1 MFLGR
6 VVGSI
11 VSSAKHPTYAGQKL
25 MIVRL
30 TTPDGRMTPRMMVA
44 VDAVGSGAGDFV
56 LISSDG
62 QGVSDILG
70 YDTLIPIREIIVAIV
85 DRVNL

>member
-25 MIVRL
+25 MVVRL
-30 TTPDGRMTPRMMVA
+30 TTGEGELTPRMMVA
-44 VDAVGSGAGDFV
+44 VDAVGSGSGDWV

-70 YDTLIPIREIIVAIV
+70 YDTLIPIREIIVGIV
-85 DRVNL
+85 DSVNL

>member
-11 VSSAKHPTYAGQKL
+11 VSSAKHPSYARQKL

-30 TTPDGRMTPRMMVA
+30 TTPEGELTRRMMVA
-44 VDAVGSGAGDFV
+44 VDAVGSGSGDWV

-62 QGVSDILG
+62 QGVADILG
-70 YDTLIPIREIIVAIV
+70 SDTLLPIREIIVGIV
-85 DRVNL
+85 DRVNV